1 MMAFDH
7 KTDQESEQD
16 KTTYVMVV
24 SLLCWFIYG
33 LLYGVVYFDLFVIF
47 FVLVSSYFGVKG
59 LIERYKRLE
68 REREIRSLDVE
79 VNSEEGEML
88 MKREYATYEVTGY
101 DDQGKIKFIHL
112 KEGEFVLPVEIK
124 GDDLTKIKKMME
136 LNPGVIVIVH
146 AAIDQKR
153 MRLLE
158 IDGYSLR
165 KEEK

>member
-1 MMAFDH
+1 MASYH
-7 KTDQESEQD
+7 RTNQEREQG
-16 KTTYVMVV
+16 KTTTLMMM
-24 SLLCWFIYG
+24 SLLCWFMYG
-33 LLYGVVYFDLFVIF
+33 LLYGVVYSNVLVIF
-47 FVLVSSYFGVKG
+47 FVLFSSFLGVRG
-59 LIERYKRLE
+59 LLERNKRIE
-68 REREIRSLDVE
+68 REREICDLGVE
-79 VNSEEGEML
+79 IDSEEGEML

-101 DDQGKIKFIHL
+101 DDKGKIKFIHL

-136 LNPGVIVIVH
+136 LNPGVTVIVH

>member
-1 MMAFDH
+1 M
-7 KTDQESEQD
+7 
-16 KTTYVMVV
+16 
-24 SLLCWFIYG
+24 YG
-33 LLYGVVYFDLFVIF
+33 LLYGFVYSNVLMIFIVLF
-47 FVLVSSYFGVKG
+47 SSFLGVRG
-59 LIERYKRLE
+59 LMERDKRIE
-68 REREIRSLDVE
+68 REREICDLGVE
-79 VNSEEGEML
+79 IDSEEGGML

-101 DDQGKIKFIHL
+101 DDKGKIKFIHL
-112 KEGEFVLPVEIK
+112 KESEFVLPVEIK

>member
-1 MMAFDH
+1 MM
-7 KTDQESEQD
+7 
-16 KTTYVMVV
+16 M
-24 SLLCWFIYG
+24 SLLCWFMYG
-33 LLYGVVYFDLFVIF
+33 LFYGLVYSNVLMIF
-47 FVLVSSYFGVKG
+47 FVLFSSFLGVRG
-59 LIERYKRLE
+59 LLERNKRIE
-68 REREIRSLDVE
+68 REREIRDLGVE
-79 VNSEEGEML
+79 IDSEEGEML

-101 DDQGKIKFIHL
+101 DDKGKIKFIHL

-136 LNPGVIVIVH
+136 LNPGVTVIVH

-165 KEEK
+165 KDG

>member
-1 MMAFDH
+1 MASH
-7 KTDQESEQD
+7 HRTNQEREQG
-16 KTTYVMVV
+16 KTTMLMMM
-24 SLLCWFIYG
+24 SLLCWFMYG
-33 LLYGVVYFDLFVIF
+33 LLYGVVYSNVLVIF
-47 FVLVSSYFGVKG
+47 FVLFSSFLGVRG
-59 LIERYKRLE
+59 LLERNKRIE
-68 REREIRSLDVE
+68 REREIRDLGLEID
-79 VNSEEGEML
+79 SEEGEML

-101 DDQGKIKFIHL
+101 DDKGKIKFIHL

-136 LNPGVIVIVH
+136 LNPGVTVIVH

-165 KEEK
+165 KDG

>member
-1 MMAFDH
+1 MASH
-7 KTDQESEQD
+7 HRTNQEREQG
-16 KTTYVMVV
+16 KTTTLMMM
-24 SLLCWFIYG
+24 SLLCWFMYG
-33 LLYGVVYFDLFVIF
+33 LFYGLVYSNVLVIF
-47 FVLVSSYFGVKG
+47 FVLFSSFLGVRG
-59 LIERYKRLE
+59 LLERNKRIE
-68 REREIRSLDVE
+68 REREIRDLGVE
-79 VNSEEGEML
+79 IDSEEGEML

-101 DDQGKIKFIHL
+101 DDKGKIKFIHL

-136 LNPGVIVIVH
+136 LNPGVTVIVH

-165 KEEK
+165 KDG

>member
-1 MMAFDH
+1 MASH
-7 KTDQESEQD
+7 HRTNQEREQG
-16 KTTYVMVV
+16 KTTTLMMM
-24 SLLCWFIYG
+24 SLLCWFMYG
-33 LLYGVVYFDLFVIF
+33 LFYGLVYSNVLVIF
-47 FVLVSSYFGVKG
+47 FVLFSSFLGVRG
-59 LIERYKRLE
+59 LMERNKRIE
-68 REREIRSLDVE
+68 REREIRDLGVE
-79 VNSEEGEML
+79 IDSEEGEML

-101 DDQGKIKFIHL
+101 DDKGKIKFIHL

-136 LNPGVIVIVH
+136 LNPGVTVIVH

-165 KEEK
+165 KDG

>member
-1 MMAFDH
+1 MASH
-7 KTDQESEQD
+7 HRTNQEREQG
-16 KTTYVMVV
+16 KTTTLMMM
-24 SLLCWFIYG
+24 SLLCWFMYG
-33 LLYGVVYFDLFVIF
+33 LLYGVVYSNVLVIF
-47 FVLVSSYFGVKG
+47 FVLFSSFLGVRG
-59 LIERYKRLE
+59 LMKRNKRIE
-68 REREIRSLDVE
+68 REREIRDLGVE
-79 VNSEEGEML
+79 IDSEEGEML

-101 DDQGKIKFIHL
+101 DDKGKIKFIHL

-136 LNPGVIVIVH
+136 LNPGVTVIVH
-146 AAIDQKR
+146 AAVDQKR

>member
-1 MMAFDH
+1 MASH
-7 KTDQESEQD
+7 HRTNQEREQG
-16 KTTYVMVV
+16 KTTMLMMM
-24 SLLCWFIYG
+24 SLLCWFMYG
-33 LLYGVVYFDLFVIF
+33 LFYGLVYSNVLVIF
-47 FVLVSSYFGVKG
+47 FVLFSSFLGVRG
-59 LIERYKRLE
+59 LMERNKRIE
-68 REREIRSLDVE
+68 REREIRDLGVE
-79 VNSEEGEML
+79 IDSEEGEML

-101 DDQGKIKFIHL
+101 DDKGKIKFIHL

-136 LNPGVIVIVH
+136 LNPGVTVIVH

-165 KEEK
+165 KDG

>member
-1 MMAFDH
+1 MALDYR
-7 KTDQESEQD
+7 TDEERAED
-16 KTTYVMVV
+16 RWTTALFMWT
-24 SLLCWFIYG
+24 LNGFIFG
-33 LLYGVVYFDLFVIF
+33 MLYGVVYRDVAVVFLSCFL
-47 FVLVSSYFGVKG
+47 LVFGIKG
-59 LIERYKRLE
+59 VFRRDDRIK
-68 REREIRSLDVE
+68 RERAIREMGIELD
-79 VNSEEGEML
+79 SKEGEML

-101 DDQGKIKFIHL
+101 DDKGKIKFIHL